1 MIDDTRNNKS
11 SAMDERE
18 QIRELFKARASNPPI
33 PNPLD
38 AKSMA
43 EWEIYCE
50 EMRELEAQLVA
61 AGETL

>member
-1 MIDDTRNNKS
+1 MKDNTKNNKS
-11 SAMDERE
+11 FVQSERE
-18 QIRELFKARASNPPI
+18 KIRELFKARANNPPI